1 MKILVSLL
9 SAALVVQIPADPDG
23 PLEPSVMNEVEHA
36 LGRVPECCRT
46 NEPTAFGDIFATNGL
61 SASAIAVSLV
71 SRQDKDGKWMV
82 NGTNATAEAVSILS
96 AFVSPPARRY
106 GIIRAMERRSGDD
119 LEAPK

>member
-71 SRQDKDGKWMV
+71 SRQDKDGKWINPV
-82 NGTNATAEAVSILS
+82 DDETEEYLSIEDEELLDKL
-96 AFVSPPARRY
+96 FDIFKKKY
-106 GIIRAMERRSGDD
+106 EGDIKF
-119 LEAPK
+119 E